1 MMFSRRQYPSITV
14 GIGDAAIQPGVFEV
28 LVVVIRAALPGRIRW
43 IHDHDLDFGL
53 ALSLNTLQVGLE
65 IPDAG
70 NLVFP
75 FGQLE
80 SISQGDAGEFRV
92 ALVNTLFVADFAV
105 HLFYID
111 RGNVIAE

>member
-14 GIGDAAIQPGVFEV
+14 GIGNTAIQPGVFQV
-28 LVVVIRAALPGRIRW
+28 LVIVVGAALPGRIRW
-43 IHDHDLDFGL
+43 IHDHDVDFSGL
-53 ALSLNTLQVGLE
+53 LSLNTFQVGLE
-65 IPDAG
+65 ISDAG

-80 SISQGDAGEFRV
+80 SISQGDAGEFHV

>member
-1 MMFSRRQYPSITV
+1 MLF
-14 GIGDAAIQPGVFEV
+14 
-28 LVVVIRAALPGRIRW
+28 ALPCPAEYGGF
-43 IHDHDLDFGL
+43 HDHDLDFGL

-80 SISQGDAGEFRV
+80 SISQGDAGEFHV